1 MEVSALQL
9 EHYFVKRL
17 VIQPRAESKAA
28 EGLYVNFAGARL
40 STDVTQSFS
49 EFDDGR
55 KRYGIELRVHG
66 GPGGENPDFPYDFEV
81 TYFGFFE
88 AERLPADKREDLV
101 AVNGTSMLFGIARE
115 QLLSLTLRFEQGAML
130 LPSIHFGK
138 LAKQIR
144 DAAAVSTPGD
154 STGKSRD

>member
-9 EHYFVKRL
+9 EHYFVKSLTIR
-17 VIQPRAESKAA
+17 PRPEGKAP
-28 EGLYVNFAGARL
+28 EGLYVNFSGARL

-66 GPGGENPDFPYDFEV
+66 GPGAENPEFPYDFEV
-81 TYFGFFE
+81 TYFGYFE
-88 AERLPADKREDLV
+88 AEKLPADLREDLV
-101 AVNGTSMLFGIARE
+101 VVNGTSMLFGIARE
-115 QLLSLTLRFEQGAML
+115 QLLNLTLRFEFGPML

-144 DAAAVSTPGD
+144 DAAAPKPAVAP
-154 STGKSRD
+154 